1 MSLHSVSVE
10 VAHCSS
16 GTDWGKV
23 QQKRKK
29 KKIFFGVKKS
39 WKIFFTDPFL
49 RGGGALLLSGGSA
62 LLPGLCPAGG
72 DDPGGAG
79 GVGDVATGG
88 ACHRLV
94 DCPAL
99 RSVVSLLVVAVP
111 PVAVPGLGISLGRA
125 QGEWEQANTE
135 QELGERER
143 ERLIERSC
151 GVSLTNLH
159 TELRLLTSLTA
170 ESLS

>member
-1 MSLHSVSVE
+1 MLE
-10 VAHCSS
+10 
-16 GTDWGKV
+16 
-23 QQKRKK
+23 
-29 KKIFFGVKKS
+29 S

-62 LLPGLCPAGG
+62 LLPGLGPAGG

-79 GVGDVATGG
+79 GVGDVAAGG

-99 RSVVSLLVVAVP
+99 GGVVSLLVVAVP

-125 QGEWEQANTE
+125 QGEWEQADTE
-135 QELGERER
+135 QELGGRE
-143 ERLIERSC
+143 S
-151 GVSLTNLH
+151 G
-159 TELRLLTSLTA
+159 
-170 ESLS
+170 